1 MTSSSDPTVSNDP
14 IHIND
19 PISSTASND
28 PNGSND
34 PIVVNTLNIKQAIHR
49 RFHGAGSRAG
59 NNDHDR

>member
-1 MTSSSDPTVSNDP
+1 MISSSDPTVSNDP

-28 PNGSND
+28 P
-34 PIVVNTLNIKQAIHR
+34 IVVNTLNIKQATHR